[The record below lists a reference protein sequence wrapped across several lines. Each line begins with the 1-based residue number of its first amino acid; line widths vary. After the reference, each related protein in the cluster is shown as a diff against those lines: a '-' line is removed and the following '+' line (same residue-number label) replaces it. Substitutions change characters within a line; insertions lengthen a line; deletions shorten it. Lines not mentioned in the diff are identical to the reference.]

1 MRLIPVRVTAASA
14 WRGTSDCRLCAV
26 REMALFAD
34 LTESD
39 FAHIHAP
46 IDDLNVAP
54 GAEITQEGSAAN
66 GLFTLRSGMAKLVRT
81 TSDGRERI
89 VRVMRQGDVI
99 GLEALVHGKHETTSV
114 ALTTISAC
122 RIPLEVVQTL
132 AIQSPRLHQS
142 LMKKWSHNQKESEDW
157 LADLNYGSARQRVS
171 HFILKMR
178 NSADPQ
184 QVTLFG
190 REDMGAMLDL
200 KMETVSR
207 EVSYFVR
214 QGILEPLDKQGR
226 AYRILQ
232 LEGLMQD

>member
-1 MRLIPVRVTAASA
+1 MRIPIHTA
-14 WRGTSDCRLCAV
+14 WRGTSDCRHCAV

-34 LTESD
+34 LNEAD

-46 IDDLNVAP
+46 IDDMDYTA
-54 GAEITQEGSAAN
+54 GAELAQEGASAN
-66 GLFTLRSGMAKLVRT
+66 GLFTVRSGMAKLVRT

-99 GLEALVHGKHETTSV
+99 GLEALVHAKYETTAI
-114 ALTTISAC
+114 ALTALTAC
-122 RIPLEVVQTL
+122 RIPLEVVQNL
-132 AIQSPRLHQS
+132 ATQSPRLHQS

-157 LADLNYGSARQRVS
+157 LADLNYGTARQRVA

-178 NSADPQ
+178 SNPDTQLA
-184 QVTLFG
+184 TLFS

-226 AYRILQ
+226 AYRIIRLAD
-232 LEGLMQD
+232 LTED